1 MSRILDKTKTTK
13 PNKQNKMQ
21 ILRCKI
27 AGIPHRKPEKLPAVG
42 DLVTLVPEPDNAFD
56 ANAVKVIW
64 NGVHL
69 GYIPKTETSTVRTFN
84 LTEMRVVEVE
94 PLRKWDEVYI
104 ESIE

>member
-1 MSRILDKTKTTK
+1 
-13 PNKQNKMQ
+13 MQ

-27 AGIPHRKPEKLPAVG
+27 AGIPHRKPEKLPEVG
-42 DLVTLVPEPDNAFD
+42 DTVTLVPEPDNAYDPD
-56 ANAVKVIW
+56 AIKVLW

-69 GYIPKTETSTVRTFN
+69 GYIPKSETATARTFN

-104 ESIE
+104 ANIE